1 MSLNNRISIRD
12 ASVAR
17 GGLVRSAAGSF
28 PDTTRSEAMTDV
40 VLVEVEVEKFPNAPK
55 ARPLEETEP
64 QARVISESYI
74 TFLRLSLT
82 FCLIPGSADMA

>member
-1 MSLNNRISIRD
+1 
-12 ASVAR
+12 
-17 GGLVRSAAGSF
+17 
-28 PDTTRSEAMTDV
+28 MTDV